1 MKAYSLDLRE
11 RVAAACAQPR
21 RTIGA
26 VATQFSVSVSFVEKL
41 LHRQRTSGSLAALP
55 HRSGPAPLL
64 DAAARAE
71 LGARLLYLPPYSPDF
86 NPIELAF
93 SKLKTWLR
101 TVKVRTRE
109 TLEAVIQTVTDWI
122 TERDAQNWFDHCGY
136 HVH

>member
-11 RVAAACAQPR
+11 RVAAACAQPG

-41 LHRQRTSGSLAALP
+41 LHRQRESGSLAALP

-71 LGARLLYLPPYSPDF
+71 WGPACASSPMPPWTNY
-86 NPIELAF
+86 A
-93 SKLKTWLR
+93 
-101 TVKVRTRE
+101 
-109 TLEAVIQTVTDWI
+109 
-122 TERDAQNWFDHCGY
+122 CGWPRWADRP
-136 HVH
+136 